1 MAATGWMVITGAGG
15 GIMAAGHHGAQADPS
30 FGLAIRLPFEQTTN
44 PFIAGDKKLINFK
57 YFFTRKLMFV
67 RSSHAIALFPG
78 GFGTMDEGFE
88 VLTLVQT
95 GKSAPVPIVFVDQPG
110 GDFWQGW
117 QHYVKNHLLARGLIG
132 EHDLHL
138 YKITDNVDEAVRE
151 VRHFYSNFHS
161 VRYSRDDLVMRLHR
175 KPTDEQLATINDKFA
190 DIKVRG
196 QFRVTN
202 ALPVERDEPALA
214 DLPRLVFQF
223 NRRDHGKLRMLI
235 DYLNGPVA

>member
-1 MAATGWMVITGAGG
+1 
-15 GIMAAGHHGAQADPS
+15 
-30 FGLAIRLPFEQTTN
+30 
-44 PFIAGDKKLINFK
+44 
-57 YFFTRKLMFV
+57 
-67 RSSHAIALFPG
+67 
-78 GFGTMDEGFE
+78 MDEGFE

-95 GKSAPVPIVFVDQPG
+95 GKSAPVPIVFVDQRG

-175 KPTDEQLATINDKFA
+175 KPTDEQLAAINDKFA